1 MGRFHRH
8 EDGTEHE
15 HAADHGDH
23 DHGDHTAYSTGED
36 RVVVLER
43 IFDENDRAAS
53 ANRDAFDAAGVR
65 CINLM
70 SSPGAGK
77 TALLAHTLRHLRDRG
92 IRAGVIEGDIETSL
106 DADRLAGLG
115 AQISLLNTGAGFGG
129 ECHLD
134 APMVARALTGLSL
147 PDLDV
152 VLVENV
158 GNLVCPAEFDVGA
171 HDKVM
176 VYAITEGEEKP
187 LKYPVMFR
195 SVAAIVVN
203 KIDLLPHLDFDL
215 ELFRAN
221 VASVNPGAV
230 MFDVSAR
237 TGAGLAAWHEW
248 LTRGLTET
256 TT

>member
-1 MGRFHRH
+1 MKVDVVRNIL
-8 EDGTEHE
+8 EANDAV
-15 HAADHGDH
+15 AAELN
-23 DHGDHTAYSTGED
+23 A
-36 RVVVLER
+36 RL
-43 IFDENDRAAS
+43 S
-53 ANRDAFDAAGVR
+53 AQG
-65 CINLM
+65 ILTLNLM
-70 SSPGAGK
+70 SSPGSGK
-77 TALLAHTLRHLRDRG
+77 TSLLERTLTDLKDEFTM
-92 IRAGVIEGDIETSL
+92 AVIEGDCQTEN
-106 DADRLAGLG
+106 DARRVA
-115 AQISLLNTGAGFGG
+115 ATGARAVQINTAGG
-129 ECHLD
+129 CHLD
-134 APMVARALTGLSL
+134 SAMVRDAAASMGLDGIDIL
-147 PDLDV
+147 V
-152 VLVENV
+152 VENV